1 MTKLFDLDFL
11 IEYAFILILVL
22 ITTLVLSMYYRKKP
36 KVDKGFKFAYHALSY
51 RRKFLHTIY
60 SIPIYIISLVIIF
73 WVEGFTNF
81 FIFFTLF
88 FIILFGIQ
96 TSYNYIKWKKEED

>member
-1 MTKLFDLDFL
+1 MTNLVDLDFL
-11 IEYAFILILVL
+11 INYAFMLILIS
-22 ITTLVLSMYYRKKP
+22 ITTLLLSVYYRKKP

-51 RRKFLHTIY
+51 RRKFLRTIY
-60 SIPIYIISLVIIF
+60 SIPIYIISLAIIF

-88 FIILFGIQ
+88 FIIMFGIQ
-96 TSYNYIKWKKEED
+96 TSYNYLKWKKEED